1 MKKLFILSGIILSF
15 TFAVFAQQNN
25 SGEKTKNRSGVRE
38 NKALKII
45 EIPKPKYPSQENGAI
60 SVRGIV
66 RVKVQFLA
74 NGKIGE
80 VVPVTRLGYG
90 LTESAITA
98 AKEIKFEPEIKNGK
112 AVTVIKVIPFNF
124 SIY

>member
-1 MKKLFILSGIILSF
+1 MKKFFCSVSIILFIVTL
-15 TFAVFAQQNN
+15 TFAQKKETVEKVEGRKN
-25 SGEKTKNRSGVRE
+25 SRTDKP
-38 NKALKII
+38 LKII
-45 EIPKPKYPSQENGAI
+45 KIPRPKYPAYEGGVI
-60 SVRGIV
+60 SARGIV
-66 RVKVQFLA
+66 RIKVQFLA
-74 NGKIGE
+74 SGKIGE

-90 LTESAITA
+90 LTESAIEA